1 MCVCVCVRI
10 CVYVGMCVCVY
21 VCVCVCVCMCLRVW
35 MYVLSIPCFAHE
47 KDCAA
52 DHPDYYWPPAEP
64 ADACKNTIFR
74 TIIFQYDNNQFT
86 ALSADAKGIYGRG
99 TSCATTAVHDFRLAV
114 ECRVHDELG
123 GIYLGSSEVQYQ
135 NEYFYDLENDC
146 DDGVRVVEKIQCTV
160 TVFTDE

>member
-35 MYVLSIPCFAHE
+35 MYVFSIPCFAHE

-64 ADACKNTIFR
+64 AETYKNAIFR

-86 ALSADAKGIYGRG
+86 AVSADAKGIYGRG
-99 TSCATTAVHDFRLAV
+99 TSCDAAVHDFRLAV

-146 DDGVRVVEKIQCTV
+146 DDGVRVIEKFQCTV
-160 TVFTDE
+160 SVFTDE

>member
-1 MCVCVCVRI
+1 MNMENSVFQLKRKLDKKDHTA
-10 CVYVGMCVCVY
+10 Y
-21 VCVCVCVCMCLRVW
+21 
-35 MYVLSIPCFAHE
+35 E

-64 ADACKNTIFR
+64 AEAYKNAIFR

-86 ALSADAKGIYGRG
+86 AVSADAKGIYGRG
-99 TSCATTAVHDFRLAV
+99 TSCDAAVHDFRLAV

-123 GIYLGSSEVQYQ
+123 GIYLGSCEVQYQ

-146 DDGVRVVEKIQCTV
+146 DDGVRVVKKFQCTV
-160 TVFTDE
+160 SVFTDE